1 MAKCIATSIYIH
13 YPFCVKK
20 CPYCDFNS
28 HTKNRESLNNAYF
41 HALKEDLITQQ
52 KQFGPKKIS
61 SIFFGGGTPSLMPP
75 SHVESILEA
84 ISKQYDVAADCETTL
99 EANPGTFDLQSFKD
113 FHSAGINRLSIG
125 VQSFNNQSLQ
135 SIGRI
140 HDKSH
145 AIQAIEAALSL
156 PFKSIN
162 CDIMYGLPNQ
172 SITDAMQDLEQAT
185 KLNPHHISWYELT
198 IEPNTYFHR
207 FPPKRPS
214 DELRDQIETQGL
226 KWLKKHGYQRYEISG
241 FSQPGHMCQHNRN
254 YWLFGDYLGI
264 GAGAHGKIT
273 LDNGRI
279 LRQVKYKHPRQYIEA
294 PTPKII
300 QELTLKPKDHS
311 LEFMMN
317 AMRLMEP
324 IAFDL
329 FETRT
334 QQSRLNIIDKL
345 SLCKRHQLLEYNQ
358 YAFWA
363 TEKGHRYLNDL
374 LCLFSEATKSK

>member
-1 MAKCIATSIYIH
+1 MAKRIATSIYIH

-28 HTKNRESLNNAYF
+28 HTKNRESLDNAYF

-75 SHVESILEA
+75 SHVEGILEA
-84 ISKQYDVAADCETTL
+84 ISTQHDVAADCEITL
-99 EANPGTFDLQSFKD
+99 EANPGTIDLQSFKD
-113 FHSAGINRLSIG
+113 FYSAGINRLSIG

-185 KLNPHHISWYELT
+185 DLNPHHISWYELT

-226 KWLKKHGYQRYEISG
+226 KWLMDHGYQRYEISG
-241 FSQPGHMCQHNRN
+241 FSQPEHMCQHNRN

-294 PTPKII
+294 PIPKII
-300 QELTLKPKDHS
+300 QELILKPQDHS

-329 FETRT
+329 FETHT
-334 QQSRLNIIDKL
+334 QQSRSTIIDKL
-345 SLCKRHQLLEYNQ
+345 NLCKRHQLLEYNQ
-358 YAFWA
+358 HAFWA

-374 LCLFSEATKSK
+374 LCLFSEPTKSK